1 MSHDGFMTTEV
12 LPARSFPSWIPW
24 VAGLAAF
31 LLTVLAGGALAGDWV
46 ARNVQMRELVTA
58 IEVSEAA
65 MGTVQD
71 QISEAF
77 DTYAAKKNPTDA
89 DKDAFDATLSNI
101 SANGASSVA
110 LAGDKVAAVKLL
122 PWDVAIWDTREAY
135 LAHNLAWQEYLSAA
149 ALNPIELT
157 KDQPAIN
164 DTFLVFEETISAAVP
179 EPALFDLKARVA
191 LLFIDQDP
199 EQDPQGPMQ
208 AAGLILA
215 A

>member
-1 MSHDGFMTTEV
+1 MSHDGFMTTDR
-12 LPARSFPSWIPW
+12 LPSRAFPSWIPW

-31 LLTVLAGGALAGDWV
+31 LLTLVAGGALAGDWV
-46 ARNVQMRELVTA
+46 ARNVQLRELVTA
-58 IEVSEAA
+58 IEGSEAA
-65 MGTVQD
+65 MGVVQD
-71 QISEAF
+71 QINEAF
-77 DTYAAKKNPTDA
+77 DTYAKKNPTDA

-101 SANGASSVA
+101 AANGASSVA

-122 PWDVAIWDTREAY
+122 PWDVAIWNSRAAY
-135 LAHNLAWQEYLSAA
+135 LEHNLAWQEYLSAA

-164 DTFLVFEETISAAVP
+164 DTFLVFEETIAAAVP
-179 EPALFDLKARVA
+179 DPALFDLDMRVA
-191 LLFIDQDP
+191 HLFIELAQAEDS
-199 EQDPQGPMQ
+199 QGPMQ

>member
-1 MSHDGFMTTEV
+1 MSTDG
-12 LPARSFPSWIPW
+12 LPARRLPSWIPW

-31 LLTVLAGGALAGDWV
+31 LLTLVAGGALAGDWV

-58 IEVSEAA
+58 IEGSEAA

-71 QISEAF
+71 QISAAF
-77 DTYAAKKNPTDA
+77 DAYAAKKNPTDA

-101 SANGASSVA
+101 AANGASSIA

-122 PWDVAIWDTREAY
+122 PWDVAIWNSRQAY
-135 LAHNLAWQEYLSAA
+135 LDHNLAWQEYLSAA
-149 ALNPIELT
+149 SLNPIELT

-164 DTFLVFEETISAAVP
+164 DTFEKTITAAVP
-179 EPALFDLKARVA
+179 DPALFDLKKRVA
-191 LLFIDQDP
+191 HLFI
-199 EQDPQGPMQ
+199 EQTPADSAQGPMQ
-208 AAGLILA
+208 AAGHLLA